1 MMVMRLC
8 IKRTSQFHKGSV
20 NLGIY
25 LRLAT
30 LFCSSVLVASVCVAA
45 PDSSSNKK
53 QSSYELMSS
62 ENKAM
67 QDDPSLNPA
76 MFWIEEGQS
85 LWQAKAGSKNVS
97 CASCHGDAKK
107 SMRGVAT
114 QYPKMLKGKLQT
126 LEGQINQCREV
137 AQGAPALFYESKDLL
152 ALTAYIAIQS
162 KGMPIAVK
170 ETTANTSELAKGR
183 HSFNQRMG
191 QLNLSCAQCHED
203 RAGLKLGGS
212 LIPQG
217 HPNAYPIYRLE
228 WQTLGS
234 LQRRLRNCMSG
245 VRAQQ
250 FEYGSPEM
258 AQLELFLMWRA
269 RGMPLE
275 APGVRP

>member
-1 MMVMRLC
+1 MKKSLSLHFFSFACLLLIAFQAVE
-8 IKRTSQFHKGSV
+8 V
-20 NLGIY
+20 N
-25 LRLAT
+25 
-30 LFCSSVLVASVCVAA
+30 AA
-45 PDSSSNKK
+45 PGSSKK
-53 QSSYELMSS
+53 QSSYDLMTA

-67 QDDPSLNPA
+67 QDDPTLNPA
-76 MFWIEEGQS
+76 MFWVGDGEA
-85 LWQAKAGSKNVS
+85 LWNARPSANKSS
-97 CASCHGDAKK
+97 CASCHQDGKK
-107 SMRGVAT
+107 SMRGVAA
-114 QYPKMLKGKLQT
+114 QFPKVVNGKLRT
-126 LEGQINQCREV
+126 LEGQINQCRESRQDLPKL
-137 AQGAPALFYESKDLL
+137 AYESKDLL
-152 ALTAYIAIQS
+152 ALTAFIAIQS

-170 ETTANTSELAKGR
+170 ETSANREALKTGR
-183 HSFNQRMG
+183 QWFYERMG
-191 QLNLSCAQCHED
+191 QLNLSCAQCHEE

-234 LQRRLRNCMSG
+234 VQRRLRNCMSG